1 MLPFT
6 RAGAIHVSLVL
17 LVLGHLQAV
26 AASKW
31 NFKFRFDNVTQCEP
45 VSISFRGS
53 TVPTDSIP
61 VALTLLP
68 LDGLPTTI
76 NIPNAAVNSS
86 GVYVTFFPLAAGT
99 QFIASLDN
107 MEGENAARVSDVFK
121 VLDSDDTSCLP
132 ANTGNELPSPFTVQD
147 PLEQCGNITVA
158 YNTTT
163 APSVRIF
170 QPRGGSLLLN
180 QTSDNPD
187 TKVATYPMVAFRQSD
202 IVLLFEGSDNQTF
215 TSDLLPVGGDVS
227 SSIDCFPPQW
237 FNNTDEGQP
246 TGAATQ
252 TGAKTTLSKQ
262 TIIGISVSCSIVGL
276 IAMLVAL
283 YVIRE
288 RRVRR
293 RRMYLVNGSSGYPS
307 GTDGRQSY
315 GSTEK
320 VLPRAAP
327 PPINTGSSFGPT
339 PLPEGYVQNPAYAT
353 AQYSPSTRSFGRG
366 SLASWGNK
374 LGSLSPKDRGMSLS
388 SKRTDSGLPPLDIEG
403 MLNMVSTEQSA
414 HGRTP
419 TSASSYGIQIEVP
432 PFDMEEVRGA
442 RETRTPLTASSV
454 GGTGFPAPYS
464 PPRAHL
470 RPGADVPR
478 SMTLSAFFPSG
489 VASRPVSNFSSTL
502 ASEIGADSSVRGLPA
517 SPRTHARQM
526 PSVDS
531 TLSGGVRQPTRLRGG
546 SISSSGQVL
555 RY

>member
-6 RAGAIHVSLVL
+6 RAGAIYVSLVL
-17 LVLGHLQAV
+17 LVLGLPQAV
-26 AASKW
+26 AAKW
-31 NFKFRFDNVTQCEP
+31 KFRFKFDNVTQCEP

-53 TVPTDSIP
+53 KVPDDSIP

-107 MEGENAARVSDVFK
+107 MEGESAARVSDVFK

-132 ANTGNELPSPFTVQD
+132 TTTGSEVTPSPFTVQD
-147 PLEQCGNITVA
+147 PLEQCGNLTVA

-170 QPRGGSLLLN
+170 QPRGGSLTLN
-180 QTSDNPD
+180 QTSDDPKA
-187 TKVATYPMVAFRQSD
+187 KVATYPMVAFRQSD
-202 IVLLFEGSDNQTF
+202 IVLLFEGGDNQTF

-227 SSIDCFPPQW
+227 SSADCFPPQW
-237 FNNTDEGQP
+237 FNITDEGKP
-246 TGAATQ
+246 SDTATQ
-252 TGAKTTLSKQ
+252 TGAKTTLSRQ
-262 TIIGISVSCSIVGL
+262 TIIGISVSCGLVGL
-276 IAMLVAL
+276 IALLVAL
-283 YVIRE
+283 YMIRE

-293 RRMYLVNGSSGYPS
+293 RRMFMVNGSSGYPS
-307 GTDGRQSY
+307 ETDGRQSY

-339 PLPEGYVQNPAYAT
+339 GYPEGFVQNPAYAT
-353 AQYSPSTRSFGRG
+353 AQYTPSARSFVRD

-374 LGSLSPKDRGMSLS
+374 IGSLSPKSRGMSIS

-403 MLNMVSTEQSA
+403 MLNMASTEQSNPV
-414 HGRTP
+414 RTP
-419 TSASSYGIQIEVP
+419 TTASSYGVQIEVP

-442 RETRTPLTASSV
+442 KETRTPLTASSV
-454 GGTGFPAPYS
+454 GGSEFPAPYS

-470 RPGADVPR
+470 RPGADVPT

-489 VASRPVSNFSSTL
+489 VASRPVSNFSTTL
-502 ASEIGADSSVRGLPA
+502 ASEIGAGSSVRGLPA
-517 SPRTHARQM
+517 SPRTHVRQM
-526 PSVDS
+526 SSVDS
-531 TLSGGVRQPTRLRGG
+531 TMSGGVRQPTRLR
-546 SISSSGQVL
+546 SDRQ
-555 RY
+555 